1 MLPFYRAPGADDD
14 GSGSVT
20 CLQVLRSLIE
30 QTFVPPSNLAVEF
43 HWFAAEEGG
52 LLGSQ
57 DVAAAYE
64 KEGKKIK
71 GMLHMDSKP
80 SVPELA
86 FDFSNTLTVS
96 QVTAFVK
103 TGTRPIVAFFQSQ
116 VDANLT
122 VFATKLVD
130 EYLPLKWN
138 FTGCGESCGSDHMSF
153 YKAGYPVTFATE
165 GLFEGR
171 SHSRRISNIKI
182 DYKTSQMARLI
193 KSTPRMMTLIK
204 MVNTALITCC
214 NL

>member
-20 CLQVLRSLIE
+20 CLQVLRSLVE
-30 QTFVPPSNLAVEF
+30 QAFVPPSNLALEF

-80 SVPELA
+80 STSKLG
-86 FDFSNTLTVS
+86 FNFSNALSIS

-103 TGTRPIVAFFQSQ
+103 KGTTPIVAFFQNQ

-138 FTGCGESCGSDHMSF
+138 FTGCGKSCGSDHMSF
-153 YKAGYPVTFATE
+153 YKAGFPVTFATE

-171 SHSRRISNIKI
+171 LHSQHIFQYEI
-182 DYKTSQMARLI
+182 DYTSQMAHLTI
-193 KSTPRMMTLIK
+193 STPRTMTLIR
-204 MVNTALITCC
+204 MVSITLITCC